1 MRVKIVTAMHGKI
14 DGIDLERFEVG
25 RVYEVGTSLGNYLMA
40 SGYAMPVLDERP
52 ALITPLDDVKTSSEL
67 SERSKAADR
76 RRSKKR

>member
-25 RVYEVGTSLGNYLMA
+25 RVYEVGTSLGHYLMA

-67 SERSKAADR
+67 SERSRAADR
-76 RRSKKR
+76 KRSKKR

>member
-14 DGIDLERFEVG
+14 DAIDLERFEVG

-40 SGYAMPVLDERP
+40 SGYAMPVADERP

-76 RRSKKR
+76 RLSKKR

>member
-40 SGYAMPVLDERP
+40 SGYAMPVADERP

-67 SERSKAADR
+67 SARSRAADR
-76 RRSKKR
+76 KRSKKR

>member
-14 DGIDLERFEVG
+14 DAIDLERFEVG

-40 SGYAMPVLDERP
+40 SGYAMPVADERP
-52 ALITPLDDVKTSSEL
+52 ALITPLDDLKTSSEL

-76 RRSKKR
+76 RLSKKR

>member
-40 SGYAMPVLDERP
+40 SGYAMPVADERP

-67 SERSKAADR
+67 SERSRAADCK
-76 RRSKKR
+76 RSKKR

>member
-40 SGYAMPVLDERP
+40 PGSAMPVLDERP
-52 ALITPLDDVKTSSEL
+52 ALSHATG
-67 SERSKAADR
+67 R
-76 RRSKKR
+76 RKDQF

>member
-14 DGIDLERFEVG
+14 DAIDLERFEVG

-52 ALITPLDDVKTSSEL
+52 ALITPLDDLKTSSEL

-76 RRSKKR
+76 RLSKKR